1 MQDSPIKKSSI
12 NGLFVTGTDTEVGKT
27 FVSAALVESLR
38 ASYWKPV
45 QTGPDLDHDTPEIL
59 RLTGGT
65 DRKIYPCS
73 YSFPDPL
80 SPHEAARR
88 VRETIDLDKIELPS
102 ISENE
107 FLIVEGAG
115 GALVPLNDQFM
126 MTDLMVKVNLP
137 VVIVA
142 RSGLGTINH
151 TLLTIEA
158 LQRRGVTLAGV
169 IMNGPENKGN
179 REAIE
184 EYGKIP
190 VVAELPRCELVT
202 PETIIGLMP
211 RLERF
216 SASLGRS

>member
-1 MQDSPIKKSSI
+1 M

-27 FVSAALVESLR
+27 FVSAALVKSLS

-45 QTGPDLDHDTPEIL
+45 QTGPDQDHDTPEIQ
-59 RLTGGT
+59 RLTGIT
-65 DRKIYPCS
+65 DQSIYPCS

-88 VRETIDLDKIELPS
+88 VGQAINLDNINLPA
-102 ISENE
+102 ISKDE

-158 LQRRGVTLAGV
+158 LKGRGLTLAGV

-184 EYGKIP
+184 EYGKVP
-190 VVAELPRCELVT
+190 VVAELPRCERVT
-202 PETIIGLMP
+202 AETIAELMP
-211 RLERF
+211 RLQRF
-216 SASLGRS
+216 SESLGRK

>member
-1 MQDSPIKKSSI
+1 MQDSSSVKSSI

-27 FVSAALVESLR
+27 FVSAALVKSLT

-45 QTGPDLDHDTPEIL
+45 QTGPDQDHDTPEIQ
-59 RLTGGT
+59 RLTGIAE
-65 DRKIYPCS
+65 RSIYPCS

-88 VRETIDLDKIELPS
+88 VGQTIDLSNINLPS
-102 ISENE
+102 ISEDE

-158 LQRRGVTLAGV
+158 LKSRGLTLAGV
-169 IMNGPENKGN
+169 IMNGPENRGN

-184 EYGKIP
+184 EYGTVP
-190 VVAELPRCELVT
+190 VVAELPRCESVT
-202 PETIIGLMP
+202 AESIVGLMP
-211 RLERF
+211 RLQRF
-216 SASLGRS
+216 SESLNRN

>member
-59 RLTGGT
+59 RLTGGA
-65 DRKIYPCS
+65 DRKTYPCS

-102 ISENE
+102 ISKNE

-158 LQRRGVTLAGV
+158 LQRRGITLAGV

-184 EYGKIP
+184 EYGKIS
-190 VVAELPRCELVT
+190 VVAELPRCDVVT

>member
-1 MQDSPIKKSSI
+1 MQDSPIKRSSI

-45 QTGPDLDHDTPEIL
+45 QTGPVQDHDTPEIQ
-59 RLTGGT
+59 RLTGGAY
-65 DRKIYPCS
+65 RKIYPCS

-158 LQRRGVTLAGV
+158 LQRRGITLAGV
-169 IMNGPENKGN
+169 IMNGPKNKGN

-184 EYGKIP
+184 EYGKIA
-190 VVAELPRCELVT
+190 VVAELPRCEVVT
-202 PETIIGLMP
+202 PETIIGLLP
-211 RLERF
+211 RLKRF